1 MAPKGAIPGLGYLH
15 PPKPYHH
22 GTLSVYTIGCK
33 KLSVI
38 YFSSPDHFFFLPKKS
53 QPAWEAEIIQ
63 HHHLLPSSAGS
74 SEEQEGDQTGVFK
87 KNYHPAKDECLPC
100 DASELSLE
108 GGGGD
113 LHCCVLQQR
122 TGRGEFLPYLTL
134 APDCLIWVLSDAQE
148 ASKLSAVLWE
158 T

>member
-1 MAPKGAIPGLGYLH
+1 MEPSPFTPLATRNSQSYIFH
-15 PPKPYHH
+15 PPI
-22 GTLSVYTIGCK
+22 T
-33 KLSVI
+33 
-38 YFSSPDHFFFLPKKS
+38 FFFLPKKS

-63 HHHLLPSSAGS
+63 YHHLLPSSAGS

-87 KNYHPAKDECLPC
+87 KNYHPAKGECLPC

-134 APDCLIWVLSDAQE
+134 APDWLIWVLSDAQE
-148 ASKLSAVLWE
+148 ASKLSAMLWE